1 MNKGLN
7 QKNNKGKKRSKRQN
21 LVDWRRANVIER
33 SCKGQTQIEI
43 AKALF
48 VGVGTVNRDLSW
60 FRAHALESKTKSIE
74 RIQEEHEKS
83 IIGVNAILRESWA
96 MVASSNDAKEKL
108 RALSL
113 AKECYAL
120 REDFLSNTSVID
132 EALKFKL
139 KSEPEKSIESEKP
152 KQTFGEGQESVV

>member
-1 MNKGLN
+1 LTEDLN
-7 QKNNKGKKRSKRQN
+7 QKTNKRKGWSKKQN
-21 LVDWRRANVIER
+21 LIDWRRTNVVER

-60 FRAHALESKTKSIE
+60 FRARILERKTKSIE

-83 IIGVNAILRESWA
+83 IIGLNAILWESWT
-96 MVASSNDAKEKL
+96 MVESSKDPKEKL

-120 REDFLSNTSVID
+120 REEFLSNTSVID
-132 EALKFKL
+132 EALKFRL
-139 KSEPEKSIESEKP
+139 KSESEKNTESYKP
-152 KQTFGEGQESVV
+152 KQASNNDPESAF